1 MSAHSTSE
9 GKQAEAPVRSRAF
22 PDPVWP
28 TEKPCRV
35 IFLVDAASRAE
46 RRIAEAWI
54 KANKPEHCAGPR
66 EPDVV
71 PIPCSRRP
79 RKQKI
84 DPRLAFAVA
93 SQDDPLMAPLR
104 VVWFPQTREMGRQ
117 VRFRDIPFGNP
128 RDPNFIRQAW
138 ILWRRPELCRLVA
151 GEPARLSALR
161 ERWAEQAHQSDSSF
175 RQFVAQQA
183 ALALERAE
191 RNVRGARY
199 KVPKMIDT
207 FILGSAAFRARAHT
221 LSRELGRPSK
231 RVRAQAARYLKEIA
245 AKHSPFLMD
254 LAARL
259 IRRLYTLGY
268 EERIRFDRDHLDRI
282 FALGQ
287 QYPLVFLPSHKSNLD
302 HLMLQYLFYR
312 LGQSPNH
319 TAGGI
324 NLNFFPIGP
333 LVRRCG
339 VLFIRRTFRDNEVY
353 KFVLRSYLDY
363 LIEKRFHLEWYL
375 EGGRSRTGKLQPPRF
390 GLLNYVIDSYRR
402 GKSEDIYF
410 VPVSITYDQISDV
423 GSYVAEQKGGA
434 KERESF
440 GWFVRTVRSLRR
452 RYGRIHVRFH
462 DPVSLREFLG
472 PPEAIGAPE
481 GNLEVQK
488 FAFRLEYRINAV
500 TPITPVSLV
509 TLALLGAGDRSLALE
524 ELYEELNS
532 LKRYV
537 NRRNL
542 PMTEKPLLP
551 DAASVRA
558 TLASLIGN
566 GVVSCFSEGAE
577 EVFSIASGEA
587 HTAAYYRN
595 TIIHFFV
602 VRSIAELALLKTASD
617 PRGDPLATFWEETFR
632 LRDTV
637 KFEFFFAQRE
647 GYRRDVLNELKLWD
661 NDPEKKIAT
670 GQAAARALLER
681 INPLLSSR
689 VLRSFLEAY
698 LVVAA
703 CLERLPTKEGEEDAP
718 FDRGAFLK
726 TCLAVGKQYLLQK
739 RILHDESVSQM
750 HFRNGLK
757 LAENRG
763 LLEAGP
769 PDLKERREAFAAE
782 LREIVRWLDAIDGL
796 SASRRAGLLD

>member
-1 MSAHSTSE
+1 MSSPNSPEA
-9 GKQAEAPVRSRAF
+9 KQEEASVRTAAI
-22 PDPVWP
+22 PDPEWP
-28 TEKPCRV
+28 TTERCRV
-35 IFLVDAASRAE
+35 VFLLDAASRPE
-46 RRIAEAWI
+46 WHIAEAWI
-54 KANKPEHCAGPR
+54 EAKKPEYCTGPLG
-66 EPDVV
+66 PDVV

-79 RKQKI
+79 RQQRL

-104 VVWFPQTREMGRQ
+104 VVWFPPTRETGRQ

-128 RDPNFIRQAW
+128 RDPNFLRAAW
-138 ILWRRPELCRLVA
+138 TLWRRPQRCRLVA
-151 GEPARLSALR
+151 GEPARLSELR
-161 ERWAEQAHQSDSSF
+161 ERWAEHARQSEGSF

-191 RNVRGARY
+191 RRVRGNRY

-221 LSRELGRPSK
+221 LAREVGRPSK

-259 IRRLYTLGY
+259 IKRLYTLGY

-282 FALGQ
+282 FELGQ
-287 QYPLVFLPSHKSNLD
+287 QYPLAFLPSHKSNLD
-302 HLMLQYLFYR
+302 HLMLQYLFYQ

-339 VLFIRRTFRDNEVY
+339 VFFIRRSFRDNEIY

-375 EGGRSRTGKLQPPRF
+375 EGGRSRTGKLRPPRF

-402 GKSEDIYF
+402 GKTEDIFF

-423 GSYVAEQKGGA
+423 SSYVAEQRGGA

-472 PPEAIGAPE
+472 PPEAIGGTE
-481 GNLEVQK
+481 GNLEVRK
-488 FAFRLEYRINAV
+488 FAFRLEHRINSV
-500 TPITPVSLV
+500 TPMTPVSLV
-509 TLALLGAGDRSLALE
+509 TLALLGAGDRSLSLD
-524 ELYEELNS
+524 ELWEELNS

-537 NRRNL
+537 KRRSL
-542 PMTEKPLLP
+542 PVTETPLLP
-551 DAASVRA
+551 DAASLRG

-577 EVFSIASGEA
+577 EVFSIASGQA

-602 VRSIAELALLKTASD
+602 VRSIAELALLKVATEPGD
-617 PRGDPLATFWEETFR
+617 DPLATFWDQAFQ

-637 KFEFFFAQRE
+637 KFEFFFAESE
-647 GYRRDVLNELKLWD
+647 GYRQDVLHELMLWD
-661 NDPEKKIAT
+661 DDPEKKISA

-698 LVVAA
+698 LVVAC
-703 CLERLPTKEGEEDAP
+703 CLERLPIEAGKQIP
-718 FDRGAFLK
+718 FDRASFLK
-726 TCLAVGKQYLLQK
+726 TCQAVGKQFLLQK
-739 RILHDESVSQM
+739 RILHGESVSQM
-750 HFRNGLK
+750 YFSNGLS
-757 LAENRG
+757 LAGNRG
-763 LLEAGP
+763 LLDAGA
-769 PDLKERREAFAAE
+769 PDLKERREGFAAE
-782 LREIVRWLDAIDGL
+782 MREIVRRLDAIDGL
-796 SASRRAGLLD
+796 AASRRAGLLD